1 MSASIM
7 EIGRLTNGTR
17 LPVSAYEEPY
27 GSLDNSITV
36 PFTALWAEARDG
48 VANLVHFSFRNLHQI
63 LGRAEV
69 DSSLSSQ
76 AASRASLSVN
86 SRVISGSLGRGRAG
100 AGRASKTLWNSG
112 PAATVAARNHAA
124 GVKLRAH
131 LRALALGGS
140 RHRAHAGST

>member
-86 SRVISGSLGRGRAG
+86 SRVISGSLGRGRGGPRPPVPQHSHRG
-100 AGRASKTLWNSG
+100 AQAPG
-112 PAATVAARNHAA
+112 PRHP
-124 GVKLRAH
+124 
-131 LRALALGGS
+131 
-140 RHRAHAGST
+140 RHRGEQT

>member
-48 VANLVHFSFRNLHQI
+48 VANLVHFSFPNTVTVELRHLAPVTPDTEVSKLEYLYYNI
-63 LGRAEV
+63 L
-69 DSSLSSQ
+69 
-76 AASRASLSVN
+76 
-86 SRVISGSLGRGRAG
+86 
-100 AGRASKTLWNSG
+100 
-112 PAATVAARNHAA
+112 
-124 GVKLRAH
+124 
-131 LRALALGGS
+131 
-140 RHRAHAGST
+140 

>member
-100 AGRASKTLWNSG
+100 AGRGLQFPNTVTVELRHLAPVTPDTEVSKLEYQISILQHT
-112 PAATVAARNHAA
+112 
-124 GVKLRAH
+124 
-131 LRALALGGS
+131 
-140 RHRAHAGST
+140 

>member
-1 MSASIM
+1 M
-7 EIGRLTNGTR
+7 EIGRLTNGTK
-17 LPVSAYEEPY
+17 LPLTDYEEPY

-100 AGRASKTLWNSG
+100 AGRGLQFPNTVTVELRHLAPVTPDTEVSKLEYLYYNI
-112 PAATVAARNHAA
+112 
-124 GVKLRAH
+124 L
-131 LRALALGGS
+131 
-140 RHRAHAGST
+140 